1 MANSRFSDEE
11 LMLRLDCLRIAVEFG
26 TQRDMQNPENLV
38 ERYYQVI
45 TQGSGVSRPDGGG
58 EDHSPKKAKKSR
70 NVREGSV
77 PQNQTTMLNV

>member
-1 MANSRFSDEE
+1 MADTDYSDVDI
-11 LMLRLDCLRIAVEFG
+11 RLECLRIAVEHG

-38 ERYYQVI
+38 ERYYQIV
-45 TQGSGVSRPDGGG
+45 TQGSGETRPDGGG

-77 PQNQTTMLNV
+77 PQNQATMLNV

>member
-1 MANSRFSDEE
+1 MADSE
-11 LMLRLDCLRIAVEFG
+11 LSPVEIRLECLRIAIEHG

-38 ERYYQVI
+38 ELYYQIV
-45 TQGSGVSRPDGGG
+45 TQGSGDNRPDGGG
-58 EDHSPKKAKKSR
+58 EDHSRKKAKKSR